1 MSHLRDTPP
10 CLLLRMIGP
19 LERTGGMGTKGR
31 VGWVQRPDGSRP
43 WFHKSE
49 RTHSAKGN
57 SSRDSSSSREAPDT
71 AGNLG
76 SVTPAREAGRKKK
89 RTPNTVETPV
99 VSTQWWVASER
110 GWGWLPLGVDPQL
123 QPGGMWP
130 NEVVAMARWSHSHSG
145 LRPLRH
151 HDRSLPLYK
160 PSQN

>member
-1 MSHLRDTPP
+1 MRHIHICQSVNHQSINQSINHTFNPLNGSYAQDNKKAIGANRQRMEVVESMMSHLRDTPP

-76 SVTPAREAGRKKK
+76 SVTPAREAGRKKNAH
-89 RTPNTVETPV
+89 RTP
-99 VSTQWWVASER
+99 
-110 GWGWLPLGVDPQL
+110 
-123 QPGGMWP
+123 
-130 NEVVAMARWSHSHSG
+130 
-145 LRPLRH
+145 
-151 HDRSLPLYK
+151 
-160 PSQN
+160 